1 MEITG
6 NQNRI
11 DPVTKETRCLH
22 HWGYCTSND
31 NGFKTYTNIYK
42 SWKIITTVK
51 ILLKFENMYLG
62 IQGKN
67 KREKKYVSFFKI

>member
-1 MEITG
+1 MDLKIT
-6 NQNRI
+6 QI
-11 DPVTKETRCLH
+11 FT
-22 HWGYCTSND
+22 
-31 NGFKTYTNIYK
+31 K